1 VSVSA
6 IDPDVAVGRD
16 VADFGKHGTVLV
28 LDAENKK
35 GICQPNWL
43 VKFPF

>member
-1 VSVSA
+1 M
-6 IDPDVAVGRD
+6 GGD
-16 VADFGKHGTVLV
+16 VADFGEHGMVLV

>member
-1 VSVSA
+1 VGVSA
-6 IDPDVAVGRD
+6 IDPDVAMGGD
-16 VADFGKHGTVLV
+16 VADLGEHGMVLV

>member
-6 IDPDVAVGRD
+6 INPNVAMGGD
-16 VADFGKHGTVLV
+16 MADFGEHGTVLG

-35 GICQPNWL
+35 GICQPN
-43 VKFPF
+43 